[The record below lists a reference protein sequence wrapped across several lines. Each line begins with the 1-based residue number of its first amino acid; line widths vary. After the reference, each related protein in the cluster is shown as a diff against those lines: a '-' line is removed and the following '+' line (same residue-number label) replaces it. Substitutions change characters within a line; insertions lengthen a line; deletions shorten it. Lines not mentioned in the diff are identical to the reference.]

1 MGKVKIEDLK
11 MFFKAK
17 VDTYLKFAKEYSKK
31 GEYSSDIFSLSE
43 LLDDFTL
50 GSDYSETMKHSLSP
64 DSITDEEWAKL
75 LEDFRN
81 YIINGDENV
90 LYDE

>member
-31 GEYSSDIFSLSE
+31 GEYNSDIFSLSE

-50 GSDYSETMKHSLSP
+50 GSDYSETMKQSLSP
-64 DSITDEEWAKL
+64 DSVTDEEGAKL

>member
-50 GSDYSETMKHSLSP
+50 GSDYSETMKQSLSP
-64 DSITDEEWAKL
+64 DSVTDEERAKL

>member
-31 GEYSSDIFSLSE
+31 GEYGSDIFSLSE

-50 GSDYSETMKHSLSP
+50 GSDYSETMKQSLSP
-64 DSITDEEWAKL
+64 DSVTDEEWAKL

-81 YIINGDENV
+81 YIINGDESV

>member
-50 GSDYSETMKHSLSP
+50 GSDYCDLHIYRFKVYKKDTSNN
-64 DSITDEEWAKL
+64 SIKL
-75 LEDFRN
+75 DF
-81 YIINGDENV
+81 IKQI
-90 LYDE
+90 

>member
-1 MGKVKIEDLK
+1 

-50 GSDYSETMKHSLSP
+50 GSDYSETMKQLLSP
-64 DSITDEEWAKL
+64 DSVTDEEWAKL

>member
-43 LLDDFTL
+43 LLNDFTL
-50 GSDYSETMKHSLSP
+50 GSDYSETMKQSLSP
-64 DSITDEEWAKL
+64 DSVTDEEWSKL

>member
-50 GSDYSETMKHSLSP
+50 GSDYSETMKPSLSP

>member
-50 GSDYSETMKHSLSP
+50 GSDYPETMKQSLSP

>member
-50 GSDYSETMKHSLSP
+50 GSDYSETMKQSLYP